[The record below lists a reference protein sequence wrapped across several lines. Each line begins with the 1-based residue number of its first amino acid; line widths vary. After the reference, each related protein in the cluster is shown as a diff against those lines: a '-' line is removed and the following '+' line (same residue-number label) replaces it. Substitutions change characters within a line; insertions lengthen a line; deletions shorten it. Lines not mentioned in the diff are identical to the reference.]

1 MNLAPA
7 TGGRFALACGS
18 LPPETVIQAS
28 IEAEERGYE
37 TVWLGESGLEPDA
50 FVLTAAVL
58 AATSRVHAGPGIAS
72 AADRHPVAL
81 VRGASTLDQLFPG
94 RVVLGIGRGD
104 AEATAAA
111 TGLTTREAGPALEDA
126 VRICRPL
133 LRGHRVDHNGHHWSA
148 HVGPPPRR
156 TAASRPIPLAM
167 AAVGP
172 RTLRLAGELADLVL
186 LNYGAPPEYI
196 PWARERIAEGAT
208 ASGRDPGTVEVHGF
222 LLLARTDLDDGG
234 AALRQVSDTLAGLF
248 SQAAQSAALAAPAG
262 GLPERWDEAA
272 CRRFAAVGTLDECL
286 ARIEEYRRAGLQCVI
301 LLPSGMR
308 ALARGA

>member
-1 MNLAPA
+1 MSPAPA
-7 TGGRFALACGS
+7 AGRFALACGS
-18 LPPETVIQAS
+18 LPSERV
-28 IEAEERGYE
+28 IEAAVEAEQRGYE

-50 FVLTAAVL
+50 FVLATAVL
-58 AATSRVHAGPGIAS
+58 GATRRVRAGPGIAS

-81 VRGASTLDQLFPG
+81 ARGAATLDQLFPG

-133 LRGHRVDHNGHHWSA
+133 LRGDRVDHDGRHWSA
-148 HVGPPPRR
+148 HVGPAPRR
-156 TAASRPIPLAM
+156 TVPSRPIPLAM

-172 RTLRLAGELADLVL
+172 RTLRLAGELADCVL
-186 LNYGAPPEYI
+186 LNYGAPPEYV
-196 PWARERIAEGAT
+196 PWALERIAEGAL
-208 ASGRDPGTVEVHGF
+208 ASGRDPGAVEVHGF

-234 AALRQVSDTLAGLF
+234 EALLEVSSTLAGLF
-248 SQAAQSAALAAPAG
+248 SVAAQSAALAAPAG

-272 CRRFAAVGTLDECL
+272 CRRFAVVGTKDECL
-286 ARIEEYRRAGLQCVI
+286 TRIEEYRSAGLRCVI
-301 LLPSGMR
+301 LLPSAMR
-308 ALARGA
+308 NLAI